1 MTLSARQKA
10 FFLIALKERPADAD
24 SLFSYLPGDEAKAYA
39 GIYKD
44 LKGKKNE
51 DIMTVAVAELK
62 KLARPQ
68 SLGYLSEVHDDWL
81 LDILKDELPGI
92 IATVLRYLPAERV
105 KFLLDHLPKETLAKL
120 PSLIETYEAPRAAVE
135 ILRRRFEGLFETE
148 AMLGSD
154 QEFRFEFLHL
164 LRAGQIKSVFQELG
178 YREIAL
184 GLSTIPEMT
193 KILVLNRLLPEDK
206 ERVEFYLKRL
216 PEGVVHRVKKAQV
229 HLISKEVNPRQPDF
243 FVKEL
248 GYLIYAK
255 ALLKPDE
262 NALTVLMRKMSRKE
276 ANALQEA
283 IKQYL
288 PAGTEASVLP
298 FREDVLLAVKTVL
311 GKDK

>member
-1 MTLSARQKA
+1 MILSARQKA
-10 FFLIALKERPADAD
+10 FFLIALKERPDDTEA
-24 SLFSYLPGDEAKAYA
+24 LFSYLPVDEAKAYA

-51 DIMTVAVAELK
+51 DIVAVAGTELK

-68 SLGYLSEVHDDWL
+68 NLGYLSEVHDDWL
-81 LDILKDELPGI
+81 LEILKDELPGI

-105 KFLLDHLPKETLAKL
+105 KFLLDHLPKDVLACL
-120 PSLIETYEAPRAAVE
+120 PSLIETYEAPREVVE
-135 ILRRRFEGLFETE
+135 ILRRRFEGFFETE
-148 AMLGSD
+148 VLVNPD

-164 LRAGQIKSVFQELG
+164 LRAAQIKNVFQELG

-193 KILVLNRLLPEDK
+193 KILVLNRLIPEDK
-206 ERVEFYLKRL
+206 ERVEFYLKRM
-216 PEGVVHRVKKAQV
+216 PEGGGQRVKKAQV

-255 ALLKPDE
+255 ALQKQDE
-262 NALTVLMRKMSRKE
+262 DTLTVLFRKMSRKE
-276 ANALQEA
+276 AAALEDA
-283 IKQYL
+283 VRQYL
-288 PAGTEASVLP
+288 PLNTEASVLP
-298 FREDVLLAVKTVL
+298 FREDVLLAVKAVL
-311 GKDK
+311 MAK